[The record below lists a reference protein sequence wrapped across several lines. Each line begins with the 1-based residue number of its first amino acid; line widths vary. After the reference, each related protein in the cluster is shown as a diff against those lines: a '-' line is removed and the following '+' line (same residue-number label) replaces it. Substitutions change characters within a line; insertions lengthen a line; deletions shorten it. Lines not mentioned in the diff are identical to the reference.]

1 MKEMINLN
9 GKLFPA
15 PTKLLPSSQDSFRLC
30 PTFSLKSLDGQRRNL
45 MDLAS
50 THKATLLTVSCSSFA
65 DPMVESFR
73 KPYLQ
78 QKFSAGLLDLRPI
91 PSALKA
97 FIWSS
102 SIKRAARKEIP
113 DHLHPTYFV
122 YRGGQELRGM
132 LGLPNLY
139 GGYACLLDREGVLRW
154 RASGFATASEL
165 DLLFKF
171 VNELQR
177 DHP

>member
-9 GKLFPA
+9 GKLFSA
-15 PTKLLPSSQDSFRLC
+15 PTKLLPSMEDSFRLS
-30 PTFSLKSLDGQRRNL
+30 PTFSLKALDGQRRNL

-50 THKATLLTVSCSSFA
+50 SHNATFVTVSCSSFA

-73 KPYLQ
+73 KPYLEQ
-78 QKFSAGLLDLRPI
+78 QPSAGLLDLRPI
-91 PSALKA
+91 PSRLKA
-97 FIWSS
+97 FLWSNG
-102 SIKRAARKEIP
+102 IKRAARREIP
-113 DHLHPTYFV
+113 DHLHPAYFV

-139 GGYACLLDREGVLRW
+139 GGYVCLLDRDGVLRW
-154 RASGFATASEL
+154 RASGFATDSEL
-165 DLLFKF
+165 ELLFKCIDD
-171 VNELQR
+171 LQK